1 MVKLVFLVIFL
12 VVLLQAQGRRRCR
25 RRCRCPKGAVYD
37 IFRNY
42 EFGKKNHMLQ
52 FVYIQIK
59 FKKQIK
65 DTTV

>member
-12 VVLLQAQGRRRCR
+12 VVLLQAQGHRRRRCPR
-25 RRCRCPKGAVYD
+25 WCRCPRGVVYD
-37 IFRNY
+37 IFLNC

-59 FKKQIK
+59 FKKN
-65 DTTV
+65 